1 MLDSEGI
8 KVSIEIYYA
17 IYIYITLNR
26 IKISINLSRLK
37 IRKKN
42 LR

>member
-1 MLDSEGI
+1 MYAYV

-17 IYIYITLNR
+17 IYIMLNR
-26 IKISINLSRLK
+26 IKISINLARLK

-42 LR
+42 LRLF